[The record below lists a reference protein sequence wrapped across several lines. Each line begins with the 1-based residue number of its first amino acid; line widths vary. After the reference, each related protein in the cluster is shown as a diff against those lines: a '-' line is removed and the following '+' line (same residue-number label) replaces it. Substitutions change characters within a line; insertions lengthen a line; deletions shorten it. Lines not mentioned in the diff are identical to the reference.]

1 MSRPTDPITPHEL
14 SVDPQLGDWR
24 PLLGALHARFETR
37 RFSAGA
43 ALLAAIAQAAE
54 ELDHHPDVDL
64 RFGHLSVR
72 TISHDVGHV
81 TRRDVDLAV
90 RISELARAA
99 GHRATPDSLSA
110 LEIALDVV
118 DMSAG
123 EAFWA
128 AVLGYDPGTGSGEG
142 EVSDP
147 FGRATS
153 LWFQQMDPPRTERG
167 RFHLDL
173 TVPPEVVHERMA
185 AALAAG
191 GRLVSDEAAPSF
203 WVLADPEGNEVCL
216 CTWQG
221 REGSGETAVPE
232 SEPGSVS
239 G

>member
-1 MSRPTDPITPHEL
+1 MIRPSDQITPHEL
-14 SVDPQLGDWR
+14 SADPRLADWR

-37 RFSAGA
+37 SFAAGA
-43 ALLAAIAQAAE
+43 DLLAAIAQAAE

-64 RFGHLSVR
+64 RFRHLSVR
-72 TISHDVGHV
+72 TLSHDVGHV

-90 RISELARAA
+90 RVSELARAA
-99 GHRATPDSLSA
+99 GHRARPDSLSV

-118 DMSAG
+118 DMPACQ
-123 EAFWA
+123 AFWA
-128 AVLGYDPGTGSGEG
+128 AVLGYEPGTEAGEG
-142 EVSDP
+142 EVTDP

-173 TVPPEVVHERMA
+173 TIPPEEVQGRLE

-221 REGSGETAVPE
+221 REGSGAPT
-232 SEPGSVS
+232 EPGSAP

>member
-1 MSRPTDPITPHEL
+1 MSRSCAPITPSEL
-14 SVDPQLGDWR
+14 SADPRLTDWR

-37 RFSAGA
+37 NFAAGA
-43 ALLAAIAQAAE
+43 ALLAAIAAVAD

-64 RFGHLSVR
+64 RFRHLSVR
-72 TISHDVGHV
+72 TISHDVGHL

-90 RISELARAA
+90 RVSELARAA
-99 GHRATPDSLSA
+99 GHRAIPESLSA

-118 DMSAG
+118 DMPACR
-123 EAFWA
+123 AFWA
-128 AVLGYDPGTGSGEG
+128 AVLGYDPGTEAGEG
-142 EVSDP
+142 EVTDP
-147 FGRATS
+147 FGRVTS

-173 TVPPEVVHERMA
+173 TVPPEVVQGRMA
-185 AALAAG
+185 AALEAG

-221 REGSGETAVPE
+221 REGSGESA
-232 SEPGSVS
+232 SAEPGSAP